1 VVAEFD
7 NIFAKGRKWHYN
19 GAFFILCRNFPLA
32 ISGGM

>member
-7 NIFAKGRKWHYN
+7 NIFAKGRKWHPG
-19 GAFFILCRNFPLA
+19 GAFFFLRRNFPLA